1 VIVVADT
8 SVLLNLAFLGLDR
21 LLAELFGEVQV
32 PQMVSAEF
40 RRLAATSGRFMG
52 LVFPSTC
59 QITAVTG
66 IPVAISSDPR
76 LDAGESEA
84 LALALSIQADAV
96 LLDETAARDC
106 AATLGLSV
114 IGTLGL
120 LVQAK
125 QKGLLTEVAPYLR
138 RLLVEGCF
146 RASPALVRATLER
159 AGEMP

>member
-1 VIVVADT
+1 MIVVADT

-21 LLAELFGEVQV
+21 LLVELFGEVHV
-32 PQMVSAEF
+32 PQMVVTEF
-40 RRLAATSGRFMG
+40 TRLAATSGRFAG
-52 LVFPSTC
+52 LAFPSTC
-59 QITAVTG
+59 QITTVTG
-66 IPVAISSDPR
+66 IPAAISSDPR

-120 LVQAK
+120 LVRAK
-125 QKGLLTEVAPYLR
+125 QQGHLTEIAPYLR

-146 RASPALVRATLER
+146 RASPAMVRATLER